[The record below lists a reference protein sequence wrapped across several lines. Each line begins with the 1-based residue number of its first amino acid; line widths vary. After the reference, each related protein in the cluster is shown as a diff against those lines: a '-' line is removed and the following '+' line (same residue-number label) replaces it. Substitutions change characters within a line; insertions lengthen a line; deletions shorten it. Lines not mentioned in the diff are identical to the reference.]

1 MVKYS
6 WTPID
11 TSQIIIALSL
21 LCHLAQTIFVF
32 KLPALSFQKVFTL
45 TRKLYI
51 LPFSVCRDDHVLPI
65 PKLVSFISHECV
77 FFCAFKKHLIVG
89 SSDEIPSLSSLFID
103 LNFQFEVWEI

>member
-45 TRKLYI
+45 TRKLCI
-51 LPFSVCRDDHVLPI
+51 LPFCVCRDDHVLPI

-77 FFCAFKKHLIVG
+77 FFCALKNI
-89 SSDEIPSLSSLFID
+89 
-103 LNFQFEVWEI
+103 